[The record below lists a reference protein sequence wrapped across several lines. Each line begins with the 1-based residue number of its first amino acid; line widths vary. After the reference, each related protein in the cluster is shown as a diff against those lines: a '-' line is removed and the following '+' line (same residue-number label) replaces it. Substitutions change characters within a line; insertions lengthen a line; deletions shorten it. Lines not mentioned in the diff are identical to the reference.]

1 MKFNVIEEKENPLL
15 KRKEL
20 LLSIDYEGGST
31 PSKADMQKFL
41 SEQLNANIENLE
53 MGMARGKAWVKIW
66 EEKKIELYSEKKKAK
81 PETEQAP
88 QPEAQ
93 PQEKKAEEVKEKAK
107 QEEQKEEP
115 KAEEPQQEQP
125 TEEKSEYLWQRR
137 KRKKVRNLKVKAS
150 IRA

>member
-53 MGMARGKAWVKIW
+53 ISKVLSEMGMARGKAWVKIW
-66 EEKKIELYSEKKKAK
+66 EEKKIELYSKKKKAK
-81 PETEQAP
+81 PETEQAS

-93 PQEKKAEEVKEKAK
+93 PQEKKAEEAKEEAK
-107 QEEQKEEP
+107 QEKQKEESKP
-115 KAEEPQQEQP
+115 EEPQQEQP
-125 TEEKSEYLWQRR
+125 TEEKSE
-137 KRKKVRNLKVKAS
+137 
-150 IRA
+150 